1 MTGKPQDT
9 VQISNCPHIS
19 TAHVTRF
26 RPRYSPISPSL
37 IGRLFAASLIWLVQ
51 SLPALA
57 HASEQALVL
66 LLPTDLYIFAGCAAV
81 VASILG
87 VAFLSEARLMA
98 AFKSLTL
105 FSIKLS
111 DNVTHVTSFA
121 SMTFL
126 FAISAIGAF
135 GTHDPLDN
143 LFSLTIWAIWW
154 VGLVLAHGVLGN
166 LWQALNPWTGL
177 YHILIGY
184 QSTPPYLKLPKACGH
199 WIAVLV
205 FLAFGMFE
213 IADPAPEDPARLT
226 KFVLG
231 YWLFTFVGMI
241 LFGGKVW
248 LSRCEPFTILFDLV
262 ATISPVRWVPRFCIG
277 LPGWSLFS
285 LSMPSVSLAV
295 FSLTLL
301 GVGSF
306 DGLKE
311 SFWWLAKIGVNP
323 LMFPGKSAI
332 FWQSIFGILAINV
345 ALVMVFA
352 AVVYVGIRAANASL
366 ASQDRVAFTTAFCW
380 FSLSIIPIALGYHFA
395 HFFIYFLVNSQYA
408 LLALTDPLT
417 TGANYLGLAKTQVT
431 TGFLKT
437 KDSVQVVFFIQAG
450 AVVVSHV
457 VSVLIAHGMAARLY
471 QTKKQTLIS
480 QIPLAIFMVLYT
492 IFGLWLLATPR
503 GM

>member
-1 MTGKPQDT
+1 M
-9 VQISNCPHIS
+9 
-19 TAHVTRF
+19 
-26 RPRYSPISPSL
+26 
-37 IGRLFAASLIWLVQ
+37 Q
-51 SLPALA
+51 SLPAQA

-66 LLPTDLYIFAGCAAV
+66 LLPTNLYIFAGCAAV

-87 VAFLSEARLMA
+87 VAFLSETRLLT
-98 AFKSLTL
+98 AFKPLSL
-105 FSIKLS
+105 LS
-111 DNVTHVTSFA
+111 VKMPDYVTHGISMA

-135 GTHDPLDN
+135 GTHDPLNN

-166 LWQALNPWTGL
+166 LWLALNPWTGL
-177 YHILIGY
+177 HHILIGY
-184 QSTPPYLKLPKACGH
+184 QSAPPLLKLPKVCGY

-205 FLAFGMFE
+205 FLAFGAFE

-241 LFGGKVW
+241 LFGAKDW
-248 LSRCEPFTILFDLV
+248 LSRCEPFTILFKLV
-262 ATISPVRWVPRFCIG
+262 ATISPVRWLPRLRIG

-285 LSMPSVSLAV
+285 LSMPPVSLAV
-295 FSLTLL
+295 FCLTLL

-323 LMFPGKSAI
+323 LMFPGRSAI
-332 FWQSIFGILAINV
+332 FWQSVIGLLAVNAV
-345 ALVMVFA
+345 LVLVFA
-352 AVVYVGIRAANASL
+352 AVTYVGTRAANTSL
-366 ASQDRVAFTTAFCW
+366 ASNDQVPFTTAFCW

-395 HFFIYFLVNSQYA
+395 HFFIYFLVNGQYA

-417 TGANYLGLAKTQVT
+417 SGANYLGLAKTQVT

-437 KDSVQVVFFIQAG
+437 KDSVQVVFFIQA
-450 AVVVSHV
+450 AVVVVSHV
-457 VSVLIAHGMAARLY
+457 VSVLIAHGLAARLF
-471 QTKKQTLIS
+471 QTKRQTLIS
-480 QIPLAIFMVLYT
+480 QIPLAIFMILYT

>member
-1 MTGKPQDT
+1 M
-9 VQISNCPHIS
+9 
-19 TAHVTRF
+19 
-26 RPRYSPISPSL
+26 
-37 IGRLFAASLIWLVQ
+37 Q
-51 SLPALA
+51 SLPAQA

-66 LLPTDLYIFAGCAAV
+66 LLPTNLYIFAGCAAV

-87 VAFLSEARLMA
+87 VAFLSEARLLA
-98 AFKSLTL
+98 AFKPLSL
-105 FSIKLS
+105 FSIKLP
-111 DNVTHVTSFA
+111 DYVTHGISMA

-126 FAISAIGAF
+126 FSISTIGAF
-135 GTHDPLDN
+135 GTHDPLNN

-184 QSTPPYLKLPKACGH
+184 QSAPPLLKLPKACGY
-199 WIAVLV
+199 WIAVLL
-205 FLAFGMFE
+205 FLAFGAFE

-231 YWLFTFVGMI
+231 YWLFTFVGMV

-248 LSRCEPFTILFDLV
+248 LSRCEPFTILFRLI
-262 ATISPVRWVPRFCIG
+262 AAISPVRWLPRLRIG

-285 LSMPSVSLAV
+285 LSMPPVSLAV
-295 FSLTLL
+295 FCLTLL

-332 FWQSIFGILAINV
+332 FWQSVTGLLAVNA
-345 ALVMVFA
+345 ALVVVFA
-352 AVVYVGIRAANASL
+352 AVTYIGTRAANTTL
-366 ASQDRVAFTTAFCW
+366 APDDRVPFTTAFCW

-395 HFFIYFLVNSQYA
+395 HFFIYFLVNGQYA
-408 LLALTDPLT
+408 LLALSDPLT
-417 TGANYLGLAKTQVT
+417 SGANYLGLTKTQVT

-437 KDSVQVVFFIQAG
+437 KDSVQVVFFIQAA

-457 VSVLIAHGMAARLY
+457 VSVLIAHGIAARLY
-471 QTKKQTLIS
+471 QSKRQTLIS
-480 QIPLAIFMVLYT
+480 QIPLAIFMILYT

>member
-1 MTGKPQDT
+1 
-9 VQISNCPHIS
+9 
-19 TAHVTRF
+19 
-26 RPRYSPISPSL
+26 
-37 IGRLFAASLIWLVQ
+37 VQ
-51 SLPALA
+51 SLPAQA

-66 LLPTDLYIFAGCAAV
+66 LLPTNLYIFAGCAAV

-87 VAFLSEARLMA
+87 VAFLSETRLLA
-98 AFKSLTL
+98 AFKPLSL
-105 FSIKLS
+105 LS
-111 DNVTHVTSFA
+111 VKMPDYVTHGISMA

-135 GTHDPLDN
+135 GTHDPLNN

-166 LWQALNPWTGL
+166 LWLALNPWTGL
-177 YHILIGY
+177 YHILIDY
-184 QSTPPYLKLPKACGH
+184 QSAPPLLKLPKVCGY

-205 FLAFGMFE
+205 FLAFGAFE

-241 LFGGKVW
+241 LFGAKDW
-248 LSRCEPFTILFDLV
+248 LSRCEPFTILFKLV
-262 ATISPVRWVPRFCIG
+262 ATISPVRWLPRLRIG

-285 LSMPSVSLAV
+285 LSMPPVSLAV
-295 FSLTLL
+295 FCLTLL

-323 LMFPGKSAI
+323 LMFPGRSAI
-332 FWQSIFGILAINV
+332 FWQSVIGLLAVNAV
-345 ALVMVFA
+345 LVLVFA
-352 AVVYVGIRAANASL
+352 AVTYVGTRAANTSL
-366 ASQDRVAFTTAFCW
+366 ASNDQVPFTTAFCW

-395 HFFIYFLVNSQYA
+395 HFFIYFLVNGQYA

-417 TGANYLGLAKTQVT
+417 SGANYLGLAKTQVT

-437 KDSVQVVFFIQAG
+437 KDSVQVVFFIQA
-450 AVVVSHV
+450 AVVVVSHV
-457 VSVLIAHGMAARLY
+457 VSVLIAHGLAARLF
-471 QTKKQTLIS
+471 QTKRQTLIS
-480 QIPLAIFMVLYT
+480 QIPLAIFMILYT

>member
-1 MTGKPQDT
+1 M
-9 VQISNCPHIS
+9 
-19 TAHVTRF
+19 
-26 RPRYSPISPSL
+26 
-37 IGRLFAASLIWLVQ
+37 Q
-51 SLPALA
+51 SLPAQA

-66 LLPTDLYIFAGCAAV
+66 LLPTNLYIFAGCAAV

-87 VAFLSEARLMA
+87 VAFLSETRLLA
-98 AFKSLTL
+98 AFKPLSL
-105 FSIKLS
+105 LS
-111 DNVTHVTSFA
+111 VKMPDYVTHGISMA

-135 GTHDPLDN
+135 GTHDPLNN

-166 LWQALNPWTGL
+166 LWLALNPWTGL

-184 QSTPPYLKLPKACGH
+184 QSAPPLLKLPKVCGY

-205 FLAFGMFE
+205 FLAFGAFE

-241 LFGGKVW
+241 LFGAKDW
-248 LSRCEPFTILFDLV
+248 LSRCEPFTILFKLV
-262 ATISPVRWVPRFCIG
+262 ATISPVRWLPRLRIG

-285 LSMPSVSLAV
+285 LSMPPVSLAV
-295 FSLTLL
+295 FCLTLL

-323 LMFPGKSAI
+323 LMFPGRSAI
-332 FWQSIFGILAINV
+332 FWQSVIGLLAVNAV
-345 ALVMVFA
+345 LVLVFA
-352 AVVYVGIRAANASL
+352 AVTYVGTRAANTSL
-366 ASQDRVAFTTAFCW
+366 ASNDQVPFTTAFCW

-395 HFFIYFLVNSQYA
+395 HFFIYFLVNGQYA

-417 TGANYLGLAKTQVT
+417 SGANYLGLAKTQVT

-437 KDSVQVVFFIQAG
+437 KDSVQVVFFIQA
-450 AVVVSHV
+450 AVVVVSHV
-457 VSVLIAHGMAARLY
+457 VSVLIAHGLAARLF
-471 QTKKQTLIS
+471 QTKRQTLIS
-480 QIPLAIFMVLYT
+480 QIPLAIFMILYT